1 MVITV
6 PATSANL
13 GSGFDTLGLALN
25 LRNEIEITKSETTT
39 IEVYG
44 ENADYL
50 KELKRNYFV
59 DIFYEHYKNLTGRVD
74 NFKFKFNN
82 KIPLSRGLGSS
93 SAVIIAAITAAYE
106 AAEVPYK
113 KDKIINLALAYE
125 PHPDNI
131 APATYGGFVSS
142 LIYKDRVISQ
152 KKEIPEYL
160 KAVVVIPNKPMST
173 SQSRGKL
180 PKFLSLQK
188 AVFNISHSTVLAS
201 AFFNEDWKTLRYA
214 SKDKI
219 HESVRMRNLK
229 ELFLVRDIALE
240 NGALMSTLSG
250 SGSTFFNLTYDD
262 DAVKL
267 RDILAKKFP
276 KFRVEVYNFNNIG
289 YNIIKD

>member
-131 APATYGGFVSS
+131 TPAAIGGFCVAK
-142 LIYKDRVISQ
+142 IKKNRVYFL
-152 KKEIPEYL
+152 KKFIPTYL
-160 KAVVVIPNKPMST
+160 RAVVVIPNKTIST
-173 SQSRGKL
+173 QKSRSALKTHY
-180 PKFLSLQK
+180 SLK
-188 AVFNISHSTVLAS
+188 DIVTNISSSSMITA
-201 AFFNEDWKTLRYA
+201 AFFSEKFDMLRNVVE
-214 SKDKI
+214 DKI
-219 HESVRMRNLK
+219 HQENRMK
-229 ELFLVRDIALE
+229 AIPELFKVREIALRE
-240 NGALMSTLSG
+240 GALMSTLSG
-250 SGSTFFNLTYDD
+250 SGSTFFNLAYKD
-262 DAVKL
+262 DAYSIYNVL
-267 RDILAKKFP
+267 RDNFKDFTVKILQFDNVGVK
-276 KFRVEVYNFNNIG
+276 VYN
-289 YNIIKD
+289 